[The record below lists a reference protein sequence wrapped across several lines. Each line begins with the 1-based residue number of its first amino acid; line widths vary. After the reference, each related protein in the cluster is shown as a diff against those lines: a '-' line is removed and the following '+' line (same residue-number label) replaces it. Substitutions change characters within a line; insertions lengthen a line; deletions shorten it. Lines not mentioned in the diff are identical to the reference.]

1 MEKVKKLLEVVGL
14 DPRFMSRYPH
24 SFSGGQRQR
33 IGIARALALSPELL
47 ICDEPVSALDVSV
60 QAQVLNLMKDLQ
72 KQLGLTYLFISH
84 NLAVVDYMADRIAV
98 MCRGRIVEAA
108 PCEVLFNAPVHSYTR
123 SLLSAVPYPDLAR
136 PLNLSEMQLEGASD
150 SQSWAPQ
157 FQPDSGDDGLSH
169 IEVSPE
175 HYVLARTSADATELG
190 A

>member
-1 MEKVKKLLEVVGL
+1 
-14 DPRFMSRYPH
+14 
-24 SFSGGQRQR
+24 
-33 IGIARALALSPELL
+33 
-47 ICDEPVSALDVSV
+47 
-60 QAQVLNLMKDLQ
+60 MKDLQ